1 MSVEISDK
9 VVQNIESKIRK
20 ELTKN
25 QLEDRIREKLER
37 AMLNADESTL
47 RSVVSSKSSN
57 YKNIDNPREVAD
69 LLDKDV
75 SKFLNNFY
83 KNMSNIIRDKISE
96 LESKLSSYADEH
108 ITISSIGEFEKFIK
122 NNRAQHIMVAPG
134 DELFFLAT
142 LGLIVGFFM
151 FYGLLVVM
159 TMIFGHGM
167 YALYIV
173 GAFIAAVVG
182 GISIKKAIPKIRSAY
197 QDMV

>member
-1 MSVEISDK
+1 MSVKISNS
-9 VVQNIESKIRK
+9 VVQSIVNKIRK

-37 AMLNADESTL
+37 AMLEAEESRL
-47 RSVVSSKSSN
+47 QSIVSSKSSN
-57 YKNIDNPREVAD
+57 YSNIDNPREVAK

-75 SKFLNNFY
+75 SKFLNNFQ
-83 KNMSNIIRDKISE
+83 KNISDIIKDKINT
-96 LESKLSSYADEH
+96 LESKLSSYVNEH
-108 ITISSIGEFEKFIK
+108 RNISSIAEFENFIK
-122 NNRAQHIMVAPG
+122 NNRAEHIMVAPG

-142 LGLIVGFFM
+142 FGLVVGFFM
-151 FYGLLVVM
+151 FYGLLAVM
-159 TMIFGHGM
+159 TMIFGHGW

-182 GISIKKAIPKIRSAY
+182 GISIKKAVPKIKSAY